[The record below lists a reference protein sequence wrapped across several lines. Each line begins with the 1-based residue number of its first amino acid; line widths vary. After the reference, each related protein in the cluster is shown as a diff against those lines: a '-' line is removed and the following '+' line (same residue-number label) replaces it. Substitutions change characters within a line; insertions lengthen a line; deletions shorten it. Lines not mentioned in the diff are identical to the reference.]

1 MRSLKAY
8 PGMAKPDMADSH
20 VGHPEGEAET
30 SNPMITTMSG
40 STPMTKP
47 IPSAFFQPCQRTSEY
62 QVMEGIIIEPCAKLP
77 TPRCMSHNSPGFD
90 PSKARE
96 PEVGRTARWRRFD
109 PCS

>member
-62 QVMEGIIIEPCAKLP
+62 QVMEGIIIEKTKYKKVAP
-77 TPRCMSHNSPGFD
+77 SNGFEIET
-90 PSKARE
+90 SISRAE
-96 PEVGRTARWRRFD
+96 
-109 PCS
+109 